1 MNAVLK
7 SAKKAVAKR
16 DLFAE
21 ISEGFV
27 ALANSRGGKQTLKT
41 HSVTFKPAPALTP
54 VELKK
59 LRNKLELSQPLFAN
73 MLRTN
78 VSTLKNWE
86 QGKAK
91 PNAQAALLIGLVKR
105 YPDTVKKLAMV

>member
-59 LRNKLELSQPLFAN
+59 L
-73 MLRTN
+73 
-78 VSTLKNWE
+78 
-86 QGKAK
+86 
-91 PNAQAALLIGLVKR
+91 LLQ
-105 YPDTVKKLAMV
+105 